1 MGVSIGAQKNYNNN
15 YCKAVYEVGECFME
29 RLIQPSY
36 WFEPIYYR
44 LSRGK
49 FFSKRLGLLHDF
61 TRKVIRDRKNELLG
75 IQQAE
80 RSFEKAEKYI
90 GSNGGGENGESKR
103 KAFMDLLLNVHLNNE
118 NDLSEEGIR
127 EEVDTFMF
135 EVSILENYE
144 FFPLLNLLFTK
155 NKGS

>member
-1 MGVSIGAQKNYNNN
+1 
-15 YCKAVYEVGECFME
+15 ME
-29 RLIQPSY
+29 RLIQPSF

-49 FFSKRLGLLHDF
+49 FFRKKLGLLHDF

-80 RSFEKAEKYI
+80 RSFEKADKYI
-90 GSNGGGENGESKR
+90 GSNGGGENGEPKR

-118 NDLSEEGIR
+118 NELSEEGIR

-135 EVSILENYE
+135 E
-144 FFPLLNLLFTK
+144 
-155 NKGS
+155 GQ

>member
-1 MGVSIGAQKNYNNN
+1 
-15 YCKAVYEVGECFME
+15 ME

-49 FFSKRLGLLHDF
+49 FFRKRLGLLHDF

-80 RSFEKAEKYI
+80 RSFEKADKVCR
-90 GSNGGGENGESKR
+90 SQKS
-103 KAFMDLLLNVHLNNE
+103 D
-118 NDLSEEGIR
+118 
-127 EEVDTFMF
+127 
-135 EVSILENYE
+135 
-144 FFPLLNLLFTK
+144 
-155 NKGS
+155 